1 MNAMNL
7 SVDGTGFFT
16 NRHVTTRFRVEG
28 KGPTVV
34 LIHGVGSRLET
45 WDPIVPLLTRHFR
58 VVRYDLRGFGQSS
71 KIKGRYELGFF
82 VEDFVALIDHL
93 GIERCHVVGFSLGGI
108 IAQAIALAY
117 GERVDRLVLAATIGG
132 VNDTDK
138 AFLRDRYL
146 AVRDGAAPSDHLE
159 RSLELYFTPEYRKAH
174 PEVIERMRQEKKEE
188 DPAIFA
194 AAYRIIAE
202 TDMIEDLN
210 KVRARTLVATGE
222 FDRAS
227 PQMASA
233 MAAEI
238 PDSRLVIFQ
247 GLRHNLMSEGPEI
260 VGNTVVEFLTA

>member
-1 MNAMNL
+1 MNPL
-7 SVDGTGFFT
+7 SDGAGFFT
-16 NRHVTTRFRVEG
+16 DRHLTTRYRVEG
-28 KGPTVV
+28 EGPPVV

-45 WDPIVPLLTRHFR
+45 WDPVIPILAKRFR
-58 VVRYDLRGFGQSS
+58 VVRYDLRGFGRSS
-71 KIKGRYELGFF
+71 KIRGRYELGSF

-93 GIERCHVVGFSLGGI
+93 RIERCHVVGFSLGGI
-108 IAQAIALAY
+108 IAQAIALVY
-117 GERVDRLVLAATIGG
+117 GDRVDRLVLAATIGG
-132 VNDTDK
+132 VNETDK

-146 AVRDGAAPSDHLE
+146 AVRDGAPPVDHLE

-202 TDMIEDLN
+202 TDMIEDLK

-227 PQMASA
+227 PQMAAA

-238 PDSRLVIFQ
+238 PDSKLVIFD
-247 GLRHNLMSEGPEI
+247 GLRHNLMAEGPEI
-260 VGNTVVEFLTA
+260 VGNTIADFLAG

>member
-1 MNAMNL
+1 MNL
-7 SVDGTGFFT
+7 LSDGTGFFT
-16 NRHVTTRFRVEG
+16 NRHVTTRFRIEG
-28 KGPTVV
+28 HGPPVV

-45 WDPIVPLLTRHFR
+45 WDPIIPILTERFR
-58 VVRYDLRGFGQSS
+58 VIRYDLRGFGQSS

-93 GIERCHVVGFSLGGI
+93 QIERCHVVGFSLGGI
-108 IAQAIALAY
+108 IAQAIALAC
-117 GERVDRLVLAATIGG
+117 GDRVDRLVLAATIGG
-132 VNDTDK
+132 VNETDK

-146 AVRDGAAPSDHLE
+146 AVRDGAPPTDHLE

-174 PEVIERMRQEKKEE
+174 PDVIERMRQEKKEE

-202 TDMIEDLN
+202 TDMIEDLK

-227 PQMASA
+227 PQMASS
-233 MAAEI
+233 MAGEI
-238 PDSRLVIFQ
+238 PDSKLVIFD
-247 GLRHNLMSEGPEI
+247 GMRHNLMLEGPEI
-260 VGNTVVEFLTA
+260 VGRTIAEFLAT